1 MWRRLTRNVD
11 LLERKKTKKKKK
23 EVTVDALLL
32 TLTDNLSR
40 HHFKRV
46 PEQWKRQTLRKYH

>member
-23 EVTVDALLL
+23 EVTDALLL